1 MSAKT
6 NGVSDLI
13 IGGVGAAYRN
23 IAPAWRGAWAGLIFS
38 GGTTGLWLATAKTS
52 PHAPAAPIWWILTV
66 VAGLMAKGAVFR
78 LAVGRGK
85 PGPGGLQLGRVEF
98 NLIIV
103 ALLTFAFLFILSL
116 LFLVVLLCTG
126 YAVASAGPGFV
137 ASEIST
143 WFGAIVG
150 RGQVVFGLVALVGA
164 AGMVWAGARISLA
177 AAVTVARDEIQV
189 LATWP
194 MTRDR
199 VVSIVLA
206 GILTAAGPL
215 AIVAVIHLILRS
227 VGDDPTLL
235 FAGRVAV
242 GLILVGLWV
251 PMGIGLMAY
260 LQRRLS

>member
-1 MSAKT
+1 MSSKAFAT
-6 NGVSDLI
+6 SELI
-13 IGGVGAAYRN
+13 FGGVGAAYRN

-38 GGTTGLWLATAKTS
+38 GLTTGLWLATARKAS
-52 PHAPAAPIWWILTV
+52 HAPLMLIWWILTG
-66 VAGLMAKGAVFR
+66 VAGLMAKGAVYR
-78 LAVGRGK
+78 LAVGRGT
-85 PGPGGLQLGRVEF
+85 PGPGGLQLGRVEL
-98 NLIIV
+98 NLVAV
-103 ALLTFAFLFILSL
+103 ALLTFAFLFILGL

-164 AGMVWAGARISLA
+164 TGMIWAGARICLA

-194 MTRDR
+194 ITRHR
-199 VVSIVLA
+199 VAPIVLA
-206 GILTAAGPL
+206 GVLTAVGPL
-215 AIVAVIHLILRS
+215 AILAVIHLLLRLAG
-227 VGDDPTLL
+227 GDFAIL
-235 FAGRVAV
+235 FAGRIVS
-242 GLILVGLWV
+242 GLVMVGLWV

>member
-1 MSAKT
+1 MSSKT
-6 NGVSDLI
+6 NGTSELI
-13 IGGVGAAYRN
+13 FGGVGAAYRN

-38 GGTTGLWLATAKTS
+38 GLTTGLWFATARTA
-52 PHAPAAPIWWILTV
+52 PHAPSTLIWWILTV
-66 VAGLMAKGAVFR
+66 VAGLMAKGAAYR

-85 PGPGGLQLGRVEF
+85 PGPGGLQLGRVEL
-98 NLIIV
+98 NLVVV
-103 ALLTFAFLFILSL
+103 ALLTFAFLFVLGL
-116 LFLVVLLCTG
+116 LLLVVLLCTA

-137 ASEIST
+137 ASEVAT
-143 WFGAIVG
+143 WAGAIVG
-150 RGQVVFGLVALVGA
+150 RGRVVFGLVALVGA
-164 AGMVWAGARISLA
+164 AGMIWAGARICLA

-199 VVSIVLA
+199 VAPIVLA

-215 AIVAVIHLILRS
+215 AVLAIVHLALRLAAA
-227 VGDDPTLL
+227 DPSIL
-235 FAGRVAV
+235 FAGKIVA